1 MLFYKK
7 IVAIAISV
15 FYIFSNCSFYNSIFH
30 EYTNDRLFHITT
42 WLGIAEVLFW
52 IILFLSA
59 FQLEDKSIQK
69 GDKTREKKE
78 KEIRKDT
85 RDLIIC
91 FFIFIAS
98 LICIN
103 ISRVILTSSPY
114 INDIASTVSSYTVF
128 IGGTRVLFIFSAI
141 MFIFIAVSRKNIF
154 LIGISAIN
162 TIISVMIWLDFDAN
176 ITAIMR
182 IGIAILAVVYYL
194 KTINSET
201 KTKANKNALKKIKN

>member
-1 MLFYKK
+1 
-7 IVAIAISV
+7 
-15 FYIFSNCSFYNSIFH
+15 
-30 EYTNDRLFHITT
+30 
-42 WLGIAEVLFW
+42 
-52 IILFLSA
+52 
-59 FQLEDKSIQK
+59 
-69 GDKTREKKE
+69 
-78 KEIRKDT
+78 
-85 RDLIIC
+85 
-91 FFIFIAS
+91 
-98 LICIN
+98 
-103 ISRVILTSSPY
+103 
-114 INDIASTVSSYTVF
+114 
-128 IGGTRVLFIFSAI
+128 